1 MADTIEQSFKDLFAE
16 KHEEGE
22 FNGVVVIT
30 QNGKITYKGAF
41 GIADIETEEELT
53 TKSIFNLASVSKQF
67 TALCIMILSEK
78 GKLEYDDAITKYL
91 TELPYNNITI
101 RHLLYHT
108 SGLAPYEDV
117 VEDFWEGDE
126 EEDFITNNDLLKMYA
141 KEEPKLVF
149 KPSEKYEYS
158 NTGYAFL
165 ASIVERVSKMSF
177 EDFIK
182 ENVFEP
188 LDLSNSFA
196 LRRPKKAPKKVVQGF
211 TYENEEYEDY
221 SYNYLDGI
229 VGDGNVFASAE
240 DLATYAYALLEGKIV
255 SEATLKEAFTV
266 ATLKN
271 GEETEY
277 GFGWELEGVV
287 FVSHTGAWEGYNTY
301 LSIDLEENRIIV
313 VLDNGDNEDVHD
325 ITDEAMSEFY
335 D

>member
-1 MADTIEQSFKDLFAE
+1 MADTIEKSFKDLFAE

-22 FNGVVVIT
+22 FNGVVLIT

-41 GIADIETEEELT
+41 GISDIETEEELT
-53 TKSIFNLASVSKQF
+53 TKSIFNLASVSKQL
-67 TALCIMILSEK
+67 TAMCIMMLSEK
-78 GKLEYDDAITKYL
+78 GKLDYDDAITKYL
-91 TELPYNNITI
+91 TELPYDNITI
-101 RHLLYHT
+101 RQLLHHT

-117 VEDFWEGDE
+117 VEDFWKGDE
-126 EEDFITNNDLLKMYA
+126 DKDFVTNNDLLKMYA
-141 KEEPKLVF
+141 KEKPKSLF
-149 KPSEKYEYS
+149 KPEEKYEYS

-165 ASIVERVSKMSF
+165 ASIVERVSEMSF

-182 ENVFEP
+182 ENIFEP
-188 LDLSNSFA
+188 LDLSNAFA
-196 LRRPKKAPKKVVQGF
+196 FRRPKKAPKKVVQGF
-211 TYENEEYEDY
+211 TYEEEEYEDY

-240 DLATYAYALLEGKIV
+240 DLAAYAYALLEGKIV
-255 SEATLKEAFTV
+255 SEDTLKEAFTV

-277 GFGWELEGVV
+277 GFGWELEGDAY
-287 FVSHTGAWEGYNTY
+287 VSHTGAWEGYNTY
-301 LSIDLEENRIIV
+301 LGIDLEENRIII
-313 VLDNGDNEDVHD
+313 VLDNGNHEDVHD

>member
-1 MADTIEQSFKDLFAE
+1 MADTIEKSFEDLFTE

-30 QNGKITYKGAF
+30 ENGKITYKGAF

-67 TALCIMILSEK
+67 TAMCIMILCEK
-78 GKLEYDDAITKYL
+78 GKLKYDDAITEYL
-91 TELPYNNITI
+91 TELSYDNITI
-101 RHLLYHT
+101 RHLLHHT

-117 VEDFWEGDE
+117 VEEHWEGDE
-126 EEDFITNNDLLKMYA
+126 DEDFVTNNDLLKMYA
-141 KEEPKLVF
+141 KEKPKLIF

-165 ASIVERVSKMSF
+165 ASIVERVSKTSF

-182 ENVFEP
+182 ENIFEP
-188 LDLSNSFA
+188 LDLKNAFA
-196 LRRPKKAPKKVVQGF
+196 LRRPKKEPKKVAQGF
-211 TYENEEYEDY
+211 TYEEEEYEDY

-240 DLATYAYALLEGKIV
+240 DLAAYAYALLEGKIV
-255 SEATLKEAFTV
+255 SKATLKKAFTMG
-266 ATLKN
+266 TLKN
-271 GEETEY
+271 GEEIEY
-277 GFGWELEGVV
+277 GFGWEIEGDA

-301 LSIDLEENRIIV
+301 LGIDLDENRVFV
-313 VLDNGDNEDVHD
+313 VLDNGDHADVHD
-325 ITDEAMSEFY
+325 ITNEAMSEFY